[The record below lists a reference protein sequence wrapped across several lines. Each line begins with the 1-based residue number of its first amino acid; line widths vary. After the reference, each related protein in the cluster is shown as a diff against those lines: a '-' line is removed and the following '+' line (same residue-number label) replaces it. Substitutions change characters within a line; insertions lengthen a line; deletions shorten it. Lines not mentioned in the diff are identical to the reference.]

1 MGEVRKMPY
10 YTKDLI
16 EQARQMDLLT
26 YLQSHDPGEL
36 VHISGNEYC
45 TRTHDSLKI
54 SNGKWHWWSR
64 GIGGASALDYLVKVK
79 GVPFTEAV
87 REILGDGSIATPA
100 ASKPVIEKQAKRL
113 LLPKKCPTNYVVTAY
128 LRSRGIDPCIIRDC
142 IRAGLL
148 YESLPYHN
156 CIFVGRDESA
166 TARYASFRAAKKE
179 RIMGEAVGSDK
190 HYSFRIEGN
199 GIAVHL
205 FESAIDLLSF
215 ATLRKMSGEP
225 WSEESMV
232 SLAGVY
238 QPSPDPAKNKVPA
251 ALKSYLDAH
260 PETAAVILHLDRDRA
275 GMEASRG
282 IMQALG
288 ENYMVWDEPPPA
300 GKDMNDYLLMVERS
314 RGMRARERKDYE
326 R

>member
-1 MGEVRKMPY
+1 MMPY

-16 EQARQMDLLT
+16 EHARKMDLLT
-26 YLQSHDPGEL
+26 YLQRCDPGEL
-36 VHISGNEYC
+36 VHIAGGEYC
-45 TRTHDSLKI
+45 IRTHDSLKI

-64 GIGGASALDYLVKVK
+64 GIGGSSALDYLVKVK
-79 GVPFTEAV
+79 NVPFAEAV
-87 REILGDGSIATPA
+87 REILSVEGMRPSA
-100 ASKPVIEKQAKRL
+100 APEQTVSAAAKQAKRL
-113 LLPKKCPTNYVVTAY
+113 LLPQKSPTNHVVTAY
-128 LRSRGIDPCIIRDC
+128 LRRRGIDPDIIRAC
-142 IRAGLL
+142 IRSGIL

-156 CIFVGRDESA
+156 CIFIGRDENG

-179 RIMGEAVGSDK
+179 RIMGEAAGSDK

-199 GIAVHL
+199 SRTVHI

-225 WSEESMV
+225 WNKESMV

-238 QPSPDPAKNKVPA
+238 RPAPDLSRSKVPA
-251 ALKSYLDAH
+251 ALKSFLDAH
-260 PETAAVILHLDRDRA
+260 PETDAVLLHLDRDRA
-275 GMEASRG
+275 GREASRG
-282 IMQALG
+282 ILQALG
-288 ENYMVWDEPPPA
+288 ENYVVRDQPPPS

-314 RGMRARERKDYE
+314 REMKARERKAYE